1 MTVLKLNLNSA
12 ATALM
17 GTNTRLRVKKMT
29 RGGVDLLA
37 LRPSYRVSGKNVKV
51 LVDKAEDGTSTVVI
65 DETTISGA
73 GAPVPAIGTQYKL
86 VDVGYGWLTVKAVE
100 GEDATPELLTVEE
113 FVPPPKGM
121 VDLTETKTVEKEVG
135 SLATGETTETTETGT
150 PSAA

>member
-51 LVDKAEDGTSTVVI
+51 LVDKAEDGTSSVVI
-65 DETTISGA
+65 DDAVITGA

-100 GEDATPELLTVEE
+100 GEDATPELITVEE
-113 FVPPPKGM
+113 FVAP
-121 VDLTETKTVEKEVG
+121 VETAETKTVEKTVG
-135 SLATGETTETTETGT
+135 ELADTQTSTETSET
-150 PSAA
+150 SAA